1 MEQAVEA
8 GARGHRVRWGMNRP
22 GFTGQ
27 GKRMAMRTNRETPD
41 ALVVWYST
49 HVECTRSCMKYPS
62 ILRGTP
68 ISHHTCSLIPGPGEP
83 HFLSF
88 VTSTL

>member
-1 MEQAVEA
+1 VEQAVEA

-41 ALVVWYST
+41 ALVAWYST
-49 HVECTRSCMKYPS
+49 H
-62 ILRGTP
+62 
-68 ISHHTCSLIPGPGEP
+68 
-83 HFLSF
+83 
-88 VTSTL
+88 